1 MVDKPVRV
9 KYKSLVIIW
18 LALLISQPLFALVI
32 YILRPELF
40 DFSAR
45 PAVMGDQ
52 PLIIIAFI
60 VAAIA
65 FFILSQVLNGQ
76 HIRRAAAD
84 HDPGCIQTGLVLGC
98 ALSEV
103 PTLLGVILASVWG
116 YHYFF
121 AWIILGTIG
130 ILLNF
135 PRRSSLEA
143 ADGQL

>member
-1 MVDKPVRV
+1 MADKPVRV
-9 KYKSLVIIW
+9 KYTSLVIIW
-18 LALLISQPLFALVI
+18 LTLLISQPIFALVI
-32 YILRPELF
+32 YFIKPELF
-40 DFSAR
+40 DLSQR
-45 PAVMGDQ
+45 PPVMSTQ
-52 PLIIIAFI
+52 PLIILAFI

-103 PTLLGVILASVWG
+103 PTLLGVILAFVWG

-121 AWIILGTIG
+121 AWMILGTIG

-135 PRRSSLEA
+135 PRKSSLEA
-143 ADGQL
+143 ADGEL